1 MYEKFPIFNSWTTS
15 QGYKVDVKCYQDKEN
30 NIGYMFST
38 NFEDDINKVNSI
50 SAFDNSEI
58 TIYNSY
64 NMKNIAKILDIP
76 IGDKKYYKTIVKNG
90 KLITEEYE
98 KPVSKNKEKDNKEK
112 DNKEKN

>member
-1 MYEKFPIFNSWTTS
+1 MSYEKYPKFNSWITS

-64 NMKNIAKILDIP
+64 SMKNIARILDIP
-76 IGDKKYYKTIVKNG
+76 IDDKKYYKTTINNG
-90 KLITEEYE
+90 KLITEECD
-98 KPVSKNKEKDNKEK
+98 KPVLENKNKNKS
-112 DNKEKN
+112 